1 MLAPPYLNFLGIED
15 PPAPREARFRVLP
28 LPYDMTTSY
37 QPGARRGPL
46 ALLEA
51 STHLEWYDE
60 ELELEPAAAGIAT
73 LRPVEPDTSGPAAML
88 ERVGRVARPW
98 VDQDKFLLGLGGEH
112 SLSAP
117 LVAAHREA
125 WPGLSVLQIDA
136 HADLRQDFEGSPH
149 NHASVMRR
157 IVDAGGRIVQVG
169 VRSLTREEHDFIRS
183 TEAVTTFFAHEMA
196 ERSTAEWASEVA
208 ASLDGPVYITVDL
221 DGFDPSI
228 MPSTGTPEPGG
239 LRWRQVTELLA
250 RVTQAHRC
258 VGADIVELAPL
269 PGLVAPD
276 FLAAKL
282 AYRLMGLVGL
292 ANGWLERGRVKS
304 KE

>member
-1 MLAPPYLNFLGIED
+1 MLAPPYLNFLGFEEA
-15 PPAPREARFRVLP
+15 PAPGDARFRVLP
-28 LPYDMTTSY
+28 LPYDLTTSY

-73 LRPVEPDTSGPAAML
+73 LRPLEAETSGPRAML
-88 ERVGRVARPW
+88 ERVARVARPW
-98 VDQDKFLLGLGGEH
+98 VEDGRFLLGIGGEH

-117 LVAAHREA
+117 LVAVHREV
-125 WPGLSVLQIDA
+125 WPELTVLQVDA
-136 HADLRQDFEGSPH
+136 HADLREAFEGSPH

-157 IVDAGGRIVQVG
+157 IAEAGGRIVQVG
-169 VRSLTREEHDFIRS
+169 VRSLTRDEHEFIRT
-183 TEAVTTFFAHEMA
+183 TEAVTTFFAHELA
-196 ERSTAEWASEVA
+196 GRPAAEWASEVA
-208 ASLDGPVYITVDL
+208 ASIEGLVYITIDL

-239 LRWRQVTELLA
+239 LSWREVTELLA

-258 VGADIVELAPL
+258 VGADVVELAPL

-292 ANGWLERGRVKS
+292 ANGWLER
-304 KE
+304 E